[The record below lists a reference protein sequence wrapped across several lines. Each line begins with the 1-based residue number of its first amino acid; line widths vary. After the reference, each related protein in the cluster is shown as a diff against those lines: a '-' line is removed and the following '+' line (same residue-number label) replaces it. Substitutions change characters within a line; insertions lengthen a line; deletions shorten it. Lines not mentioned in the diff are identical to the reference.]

1 MEGFGGDRVV
11 RDNCFVIFRKVGE
24 GGLGG
29 EVCFERRS
37 GGKSIRI

>member
-1 MEGFGGDRVV
+1 MEGLGGDRVV
-11 RDNCFVIFRKVGE
+11 RDNCSVISRKVGE

-29 EVCFERRS
+29 EACLERRS